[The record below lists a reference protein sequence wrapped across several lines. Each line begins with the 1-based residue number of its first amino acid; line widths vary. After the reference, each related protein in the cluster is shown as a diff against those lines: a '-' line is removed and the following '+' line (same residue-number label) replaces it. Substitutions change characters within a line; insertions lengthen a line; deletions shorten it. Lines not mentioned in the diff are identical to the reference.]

1 MRGKFTAAGNSL
13 TAFMLSFQEGFLVC
27 CYLQVRRESLTFNLS
42 TLSLSQLP
50 SSFVAFVM
58 VKTNFP
64 FKVFQRRRLS
74 PLNCHPKESR
84 GKYSVVFIQETD

>member
-1 MRGKFTAAGNSL
+1 M
-13 TAFMLSFQEGFLVC
+13 
-27 CYLQVRRESLTFNLS
+27 TFNLS
-42 TLSLSQLP
+42 ALSLSQLP